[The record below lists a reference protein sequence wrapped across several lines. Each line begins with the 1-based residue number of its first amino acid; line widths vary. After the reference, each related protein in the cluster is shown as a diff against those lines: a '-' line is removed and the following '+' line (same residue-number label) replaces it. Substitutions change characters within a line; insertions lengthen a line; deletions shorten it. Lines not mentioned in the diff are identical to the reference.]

1 MGLRIGIVGV
11 TGAVGQEALRLLE
24 QGTLAIAEIRL
35 FASAR
40 SADRSFSFR
49 REPVRVEEIR
59 AERLA
64 GLDYV
69 FFSAGGSVSREY
81 APPAVEGGAV
91 VIDNSSA
98 YRMAAEVPLVVPEVN
113 AKALSRHSGII
124 ANPNCTAAILA
135 TAVWPLHQ
143 AAVIERIVVAT
154 YQAASGAGAKA
165 LAELDAQVRQYA
177 GGEPIEKKVFPEQIA
192 FNVFSHNTPIG
203 ESGFNDEENKVAQ
216 EIRKIFGEPELGI
229 CATCIRVPVFR
240 AHSEAV
246 VIETRRKLS
255 AEEAREILRHAPG
268 VTLVDDRKANR
279 FPTPLEAA
287 GKREVL
293 VGRLREDPSHPRALA
308 LFVSGDQLLKG
319 AAWNAVQILELLA
332 AG

>member
-1 MGLRIGIVGV
+1 MALRIGIAGA
-11 TGAVGQEALRLLE
+11 TGAVGQEALHLLE
-24 QGTLAIAEIRL
+24 AGSLPISEIRL

-40 SADRSFSFR
+40 SAGRRLSFR
-49 REPVRVEEIR
+49 QDPVPVEEISVG
-59 AERLA
+59 RLS
-64 GLDYV
+64 GLDYL
-69 FFSAGGSVSREY
+69 FLSAGSSVSRQY
-81 APPAVEGGAV
+81 APVAVKGGAV

-98 YRMAAEVPLVVPEVN
+98 FRMVDDVPLVVPEVN
-113 AKALSRHSGII
+113 AKALNRHSGII

-165 LAELDAQVRQYA
+165 LFELDAQVRQYA
-177 GGEPIEKKVFPEQIA
+177 AGETIRKEVFPEQIA
-192 FNVFSHNTPIG
+192 FNVFSHNTPVDD
-203 ESGFNDEENKVAQ
+203 SGFNEEENKVAQ
-216 EIRKIFGEPELGI
+216 EIRKIFGEPNLGV
-229 CATCIRVPVFR
+229 CPTCIRVPVFR

-246 VIETRRKLS
+246 VLETRRKLS
-255 AEEAREILRHAPG
+255 AEDAREILRHAPG
-268 VTLVDDRKANR
+268 VEVVDDRQANR
-279 FPTPLEAA
+279 FPTPLDAA
-287 GKREVL
+287 GKREIL

-319 AAWNAVQILELLA
+319 AAWNAIQILERLA

>member
-24 QGTLAIAEIRL
+24 QGTLAISEIRL

-40 SADRSFSFR
+40 SAGRSFSFR

-69 FFSAGGSVSREY
+69 FFSAGGTVSREH
-81 APPAVEGGAV
+81 APAAVEGGAV

-98 YRMAAEVPLVVPEVN
+98 YRMAADVPLVVPEVN
-113 AKALSRHSGII
+113 AKALGRHSGII

-203 ESGFNDEENKVAQ
+203 ESGFNEEENKVAQ

-268 VTLVDDRKANR
+268 LTLVDDRKANR

>member
-1 MGLRIGIVGV
+1 MGLRIGIVGA
-11 TGAVGQEALRLLE
+11 TGAVGQEALQLLE
-24 QGTLAIAEIRL
+24 LGALSIAEIRL
-35 FASAR
+35 FASVR
-40 SADRSFSFR
+40 SAGRVRSFR
-49 REPVRVEEIR
+49 RETVRIEEIS

-69 FFSAGGSVSREY
+69 FFSAGASISRQY
-81 APPAVEGGAV
+81 APAAVKGGAI

-98 YRMAAEVPLVVPEVN
+98 FRMAREIPLVVPEVN
-113 AKALSRHSGII
+113 AKELGRHPGII

-143 AAVIERIVVAT
+143 AAIVERIVVAT

-177 GGEPIEKKVFPEQIA
+177 AGEEIRRKVFPEQIA
-192 FNVFSHNTPIG
+192 FNVFSHNTPVDD
-203 ESGFNDEENKVAQ
+203 SGFNEEENKVAQ
-216 EIRKIFGEPELGI
+216 EIRKIFGEPTLGV

-246 VIETRRKLS
+246 VLETRRKLS
-255 AEEAREILRHAPG
+255 AEEAREILSHAPG
-268 VTLVDDRKANR
+268 VAVVDDRKANR

>member
-24 QGTLAIAEIRL
+24 QGDLPIREIRL

-40 SADRSFSFR
+40 SAGRSFLFR
-49 REPVRVEEIR
+49 GEPVRVEEV
-59 AERLA
+59 ATERLA

-69 FFSAGGSVSREY
+69 FFSAGGSISRRY
-81 APPAVEGGAV
+81 APEAVEGGAV

-98 YRMAAEVPLVVPEVN
+98 FRMTDGVPLVVPEVN
-113 AKALSRHSGII
+113 AKALGRHRGII

-135 TAVWPLHQ
+135 TAVWPLHR
-143 AAVIERIVVAT
+143 AAGIERMVVAT

-177 GGEPIEKKVFPEQIA
+177 AGEAIQKKVFPEQIA
-192 FNVFSHNTPIG
+192 FNVFSHNTPID
-203 ESGFNDEENKVAQ
+203 ESGFNEEENKVAQ
-216 EIRKIFGEPELGI
+216 EIRKIFGEPDLGV

-240 AHSEAV
+240 AHSEAI
-246 VIETRRKLS
+246 VIETRRKLP
-255 AEEAREILRHAPG
+255 AEEAREILSHAPG
-268 VTLVDDRKANR
+268 VTVVDDRKANR

-293 VGRLREDPSHPRALA
+293 VGRIREDLSHPRALA

-332 AG
+332 GR

>member
-24 QGTLAIAEIRL
+24 EGALPIAEIRL

-40 SADRSFSFR
+40 SSGRPLSFR
-49 REPVRVEEIR
+49 RQPVRVEEIR
-59 AERLA
+59 PERLS

-69 FFSAGGSVSREY
+69 FFSAGASISREY
-81 APPAVEGGAV
+81 APAAVEGGAV

-98 YRMAAEVPLVVPEVN
+98 FRMAGEVPLVVPEVN
-113 AKALSRHSGII
+113 AKELVRHPGII

-165 LAELDAQVRQYA
+165 LSELDAQVRQYA
-177 GGEPIEKKVFPEQIA
+177 AGEAIQRKVFPEQIA
-192 FNVFSHNTPIG
+192 FNVFSHNTLVDP
-203 ESGFNDEENKVAQ
+203 SGFNEEENKVAQ

-255 AEEAREILRHAPG
+255 ADEAREILRQAPG
-268 VTLVDDRKANR
+268 VAVVDDRKANR

>member
-1 MGLRIGIVGV
+1 MGLRIGIAGV
-11 TGAVGQEALRLLE
+11 TGAVGQEALHLLE
-24 QGTLAIAEIRL
+24 AGSLPIDEIRL

-40 SADRSFSFR
+40 SAGRVFPFR
-49 REPVRVEEIR
+49 HQVVRVEEIR
-59 AERLA
+59 GERLA

-69 FFSAGGSVSREY
+69 LLSAGSSVSRQY
-81 APPAVEGGAV
+81 APVAAKAGVV

-98 YRMAAEVPLVVPEVN
+98 FRMTDEVPLVVPEVN
-113 AKALSRHSGII
+113 AKALNRHSGII
-124 ANPNCTAAILA
+124 ANPNCTAAILSV
-135 TAVWPLHQ
+135 AVWPLHQ
-143 AAVIERIVVAT
+143 AAVVERIVVAT

-165 LAELDAQVRQYA
+165 LSELDAQVRQYA
-177 GGEPIEKKVFPEQIA
+177 AGETIRRKVFPEQIA
-192 FNVFSHNTPIG
+192 FNVFSHNTPVD
-203 ESGFNDEENKVAQ
+203 ESGFNEEEIKVAQ
-216 EIRKIFGEPELGI
+216 EIRKIFGEPKLGV

-240 AHSEAV
+240 AHSEAIV
-246 VIETRRKLS
+246 LETRRKLS

-268 VTLVDDRKANR
+268 VTVVDDRKANR
-279 FPTPLEAA
+279 FPTPLDAA

-319 AAWNAVQILELLA
+319 AAWNAIQILERLA

>member
-11 TGAVGQEALRLLE
+11 TGAVGQEALHLLE
-24 QGTLAIAEIRL
+24 GGTLSIAEIRL

-40 SADRSFSFR
+40 SADRMLSFR
-49 REPVRVEEIR
+49 QEPVRVEEVSE
-59 AERLA
+59 ERLA
-64 GLDYV
+64 GLDFV
-69 FFSAGGSVSREY
+69 FFSAGGSVSRRY
-81 APPAVEGGAV
+81 AQVAVKGGAV

-98 YRMAAEVPLVVPEVN
+98 FRMVDEVPLVVPEVN
-113 AKALSRHSGII
+113 AKALRHHSGII

-143 AAVIERIVVAT
+143 AAVVERIVVAT

-165 LAELDAQVRQYA
+165 LCELDAQVRQYA
-177 GGEPIEKKVFPEQIA
+177 AGEAIRKKVFPEQIA
-192 FNVFSHNTPIG
+192 FNVFSHNTPVD
-203 ESGFNDEENKVAQ
+203 ESGFNGEENKVAQ
-216 EIRKIFGEPELGI
+216 EIRKIFGEPSLGI

-246 VIETRRKLS
+246 VLETRRKLS

-268 VTLVDDRKANR
+268 VLVVDDRQANQ

-287 GKREVL
+287 GKREIL
-293 VGRLREDPSHPRALA
+293 VGRLREDLSHPRALA

-319 AAWNAVQILELLA
+319 AAWNAIQILEQLV